1 MSRPAA
7 RPLDGPRAGP
17 AAGGRPDSLV
27 IFAQGYGSNGD
38 DLIGLAAPLARALP
52 RTAFVSPHAPDP
64 VPGYGGGAWQW
75 FPISRL
81 DPVLMAQG
89 AAAAAPALDAFIDA
103 ELERHALPAARCAL
117 VGFSQG
123 TMMSL
128 HVGPRRVEALAAVVG
143 FSGLLPAPERLGAEA
158 RSRPPVLLVHGER
171 DEVVPVGALA
181 AARDGLAAAG
191 IGCRWRIS
199 PGLPHSI
206 GEDGLAVT
214 AGFLRD
220 AFDGRL
226 AHWPAPLARPTPGPG
241 AR

>member
-1 MSRPAA
+1 MSRPAP
-7 RPLDGPRAGP
+7 RPLDGPRVAP

-27 IFAQGYGSNGD
+27 IFAHGYGSNGD
-38 DLIGLAAPLARALP
+38 DLIGLAQPLAAALP
-52 RTAFVSPHAPDP
+52 GTAFVSPNAPEP

-75 FPISRL
+75 FPLSRL

-89 AAAAAPALDAFIDA
+89 VASAAPGLDAFIDA
-103 ELERHALPAARCAL
+103 ELERHALPASRCAL

-123 TMMSL
+123 SMMSL
-128 HVGPRRVEALAAVVG
+128 HVGPRRAQALAAVVG
-143 FSGLLPAPERLGAEA
+143 FSGLLTAPERLGAEA

-206 GEDGLAVT
+206 GQDGLAT
-214 AGFLRD
+214 AAGFLRD
-220 AFDGRL
+220 AFAGRL
-226 AHWPAPLARPTPGPG
+226 ADWPGPVAFAG
-241 AR
+241 GR